1 MAGVLRFVSI
11 LGLAT
16 PYETSVMA
24 SLTPPKPPN
33 RPQEL
38 KPEPEQQP
46 DPAESVVVKSVE
58 EKPSVDPVTEKV
70 LSVLGVVYPGK
81 QEAQQ
86 AIGVDG
92 IDFLS
97 YKVNKDKMKSLR
109 LVQLGG
115 SYVWVLWPT
124 H

>member
-1 MAGVLRFVSI
+1 MAN
-11 LGLAT
+11 
-16 PYETSVMA
+16 
-24 SLTPPKPPN
+24 LTPPKPPN
-33 RPQEL
+33 RPQEPAPA
-38 KPEPEQQP
+38 PEKQP

-109 LVQLGG
+109 LVALGG